1 MISKRF
7 YFVWIYTQ
15 PKAHPKEN
23 APPWWGGAL
32 RAFGKVIVRACR
44 LGRWR
49 AREGGGGRA
58 YGRGGGAFVGRPGG
72 LARTPTCTLSHI
84 SAHRYG
90 RGFAFAPEGQS
101 GSPAPSA
108 AARQGSIEFPFA
120 PVVRIPGGCVTAA
133 CISSSRRLSGVMCAP
148 NFRSIALTPADTVG
162 PYASARFS
170 CNSVSLIKNPFCAPP
185 SSGYF
190 GGRPGLP
197 GAAAFVRISS
207 P

>member
-1 MISKRF
+1 MLAGEGAGHSSAGRVASRGLRRVRCRT
-7 YFVWIYTQ
+7 Y
-15 PKAHPKEN
+15 
-23 APPWWGGAL
+23 PPIGTGGA
-32 RAFGKVIVRACR
+32 
-44 LGRWR
+44 
-49 AREGGGGRA
+49 
-58 YGRGGGAFVGRPGG
+58 
-72 LARTPTCTLSHI
+72 
-84 SAHRYG
+84 
-90 RGFAFAPEGQS
+90 FAFAPEGQS

-133 CISSSRRLSGVMCAP
+133 CISSSRRLSGVICAP

-170 CNSVSLIKNPFCAPP
+170 CNGVSLIKNLFCAPP